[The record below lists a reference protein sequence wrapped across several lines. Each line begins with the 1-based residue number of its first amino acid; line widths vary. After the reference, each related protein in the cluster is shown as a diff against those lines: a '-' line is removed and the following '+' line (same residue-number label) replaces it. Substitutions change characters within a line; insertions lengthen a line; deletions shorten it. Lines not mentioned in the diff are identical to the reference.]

1 MLVSNTAYEEPSI
14 EVLDALL
21 EKALR
26 PIPQE
31 RTCKFGAWINSLPEE
46 KQTRIQAMLT
56 SQINHADL
64 ARLLEQ
70 VVDVS
75 RDTIRTHR
83 QGRCSCRK

>member
-1 MLVSNTAYEEPSI
+1 VSNKVYEEPSL

-21 EKALR
+21 EEALR
-26 PIPQE
+26 PQIQHKV
-31 RTCKFGAWINSLPEE
+31 CKFGKWLFNLPEE
-46 KQTRIQAMLT
+46 KQAKIEAMLS

-70 VVDVS
+70 VVNVS

>member
-1 MLVSNTAYEEPSI
+1 MSNKVYEEPSL

-21 EKALR
+21 EEALR
-26 PIPQE
+26 PQVQQKV
-31 RTCKFGAWINSLPEE
+31 CKFGKWLFNLPEE
-46 KQTRIQAMLT
+46 KQAKIEAMLA

-70 VVDVS
+70 VVNVS

>member
-1 MLVSNTAYEEPSI
+1 MSNNVYEEPSI

-21 EKALR
+21 EEALR
-26 PIPQE
+26 PQIQYKV
-31 RTCKFGAWINSLPEE
+31 CKFGKWLDSLPEE
-46 KQTRIQAMLT
+46 KQTKITAILA

-64 ARLLEQ
+64 ARLLEK
-70 VVDVS
+70 VVHIS